1 MRLNGRS
8 LLEDTVTDITIRKK
22 NEVYVTVKAEPAI
35 CQELSDLF
43 TFDVPGAKF
52 MPQYRSKYWDGKI
65 RLFSPATGEVYGGL
79 VDKIVN
85 WARKS
90 EYSLEFED
98 NQFYGA
104 PFEENAIISREGVKS
119 YMTKISRHK
128 PRDYQVDAVYDA
140 LKYNRKLLISPTA
153 SGKSLMIY
161 AVVRYNVETKKKV
174 LLVVPTTSL
183 VEQMF
188 KDFEDYG
195 WNAEKYC
202 HKIYSGKEKTNEY
215 PVIITTWQLIYKLK
229 RPFFKDF
236 DVAIGDEAHLF
247 KSKSL
252 VSIMTKMDGAKYRYG
267 FTGTLDGSQTHKWVL
282 EGLFGPSY
290 RVTQTKDLIDKGHLS
305 KLQIRVLI
313 LKHKDQKFETYED
326 EIQYIIS
333 HTKRNKF
340 IKNLALDLK
349 ANTLILFS
357 RVATHGE
364 ILYESIN
371 SSVQGSRKVFYVH
384 GGIEAQE
391 RARIREITE
400 NENNA
405 IIVASYGTFS
415 TGINIKRLHNVI
427 FSSPSKS
434 RIRNLQSIGRV
445 LRKGDGKLQAV
456 LYDIADDISY
466 NSRKNYTL
474 NHLVERI
481 KIYNEEKFNYEIIQ
495 INLKEN
501 G

>member
-1 MRLNGRS
+1 M
-8 LLEDTVTDITIRKK
+8 TDIIIKKK
-22 NEVYVTVKAEPAI
+22 NEVYITVKAEPAI

-52 MPQYRSKYWDGKI
+52 MPQYRNKYWDGKI
-65 RLFSPATGEVYGGL
+65 RLFSPATGEVYVGL
-79 VDKIVN
+79 VDKIAS
-85 WARKS
+85 WAKKS

-98 NQFYGA
+98 NEFYGS
-104 PFEENAIISREGVKS
+104 PFEENEMISREGVRE
-119 YMTKISRHK
+119 YMTKISKYK

-140 LKYNRKLLISPTA
+140 LRYNRKLLISPTA

-161 AVVRYNVETKKKV
+161 SVVRYFAEKNKKV

-183 VEQMF
+183 VEQMY
-188 KDFEDYG
+188 KDFKDYG
-195 WNAEKYC
+195 WNAKRYC
-202 HKIYSGKEKTNEY
+202 HRIYSGREKTNEN
-215 PVIITTWQLIYKLK
+215 PVTITTWQSIYKLK
-229 RPFFKDF
+229 KPFFQDF
-236 DVAIGDEAHLF
+236 EVAIGDEAHLF

-252 VSIMTKMDGAKYRYG
+252 VSIMTKMNDAKYRYG

-290 RVTQTKDLIDKGHLS
+290 KVTQTKELIDKGHLS

-313 LKHKDQKFETYED
+313 LKHNDQKFETYED
-326 EIQYIIS
+326 ELQYIIG
-333 HTKRNKF
+333 HPKRNRF
-340 IKNLALDLK
+340 IRNLALDLK
-349 ANTLILFS
+349 GNTLVLFS
-357 RVATHGE
+357 RVATHGQ
-364 ILYESIN
+364 ILFDSIN
-371 SSVQGSRKVFYVH
+371 NSVNNDRKVFYVH

-391 RARIREITE
+391 REEVRTITE
-400 NENNA
+400 NESNA

-415 TGINIKRLHNVI
+415 TGINIKNLHNVI
-427 FSSPSKS
+427 FASPSKS

-445 LRKGDGKLQAV
+445 LRKGDKKSKAV

-466 NSRKNYTL
+466 KSRKNYTL

-495 INLKEN
+495 INLRNN